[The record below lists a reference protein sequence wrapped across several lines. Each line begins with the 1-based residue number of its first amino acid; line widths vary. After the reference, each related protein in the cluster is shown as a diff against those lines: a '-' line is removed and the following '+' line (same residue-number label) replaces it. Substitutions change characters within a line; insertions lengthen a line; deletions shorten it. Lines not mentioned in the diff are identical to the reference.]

1 MMRKKTNI
9 SSICPFMFIHNNQ
22 KKKIK
27 SQGKMKLKWQKTQFL
42 PPNKAVIMIFF
53 FKFLKTLDLQ
63 S

>member
-9 SSICPFMFIHNNQ
+9 SSIFIYLGVSGFPFMFIHNNQ
-22 KKKIK
+22 KKIK

-53 FKFLKTLDLQ
+53 
-63 S
+63 